1 MGLAA
6 KEGQDSPQD
15 TVHAASG
22 VKETQVSSWSRG
34 TIYKL
39 PQTILQKP
47 RPTTHTSE
55 SETFPQSSEPPLPS
69 KAGGQFWVRLFDS
82 RDSRSLATTSIS
94 LLKRAEGTEVVNL
107 L

>member
-39 PQTILQKP
+39 PQTILQ
-47 RPTTHTSE
+47 SLD
-55 SETFPQSSEPPLPS
+55 PPLIPLSQKHSLRVQTPS
-69 KAGGQFWVRLFDS
+69 TLQGRW
-82 RDSRSLATTSIS
+82 SILS
-94 LLKRAEGTEVVNL
+94 KTF
-107 L
+107 